1 MGPGGAGEHNGGV
14 CRTQGLRQ
22 TSRAHGGFVS
32 HTQIPSVLS
41 LAVDG
46 GCAKRIA
53 HHVFCSL
60 QTICE
65 AKILIR
71 IRRQIRNPD
80 RMRSIRFSDVRRD
93 HGTRDSATRAH
104 VRMHRARRQHSR
116 SRSQSLSN
124 GKACRGRERQHPHP
138 TVQTTRRKAPAP
150 GSARQLPGGR
160 TVRAHRAR
168 RNRSRGPCGP
178 CRPPGRS
185 CMARA
190 GRRGRPRRRWARTDE
205 CRFMQREDRG
215 KSGTH
220 VPGGAGRDGTTS
232 TRKH

>member
-1 MGPGGAGEHNGGV
+1 MSYAN
-14 CRTQGLRQ
+14 
-22 TSRAHGGFVS
+22 RAHGGFVS

-80 RMRSIRFSDVRRD
+80 RMRSIRFSDVRH

-104 VRMHRARRQHSR
+104 VRMHRERRQHSR

-138 TVQTTRRKAPAP
+138 TVQTTRRKAHAP

-168 RNRSRGPCGP
+168 RSRSRGPCGP
-178 CRPPGRS
+178 YQHRL
-185 CMARA
+185 
-190 GRRGRPRRRWARTDE
+190 W
-205 CRFMQREDRG
+205 
-215 KSGTH
+215 
-220 VPGGAGRDGTTS
+220 
-232 TRKH
+232 